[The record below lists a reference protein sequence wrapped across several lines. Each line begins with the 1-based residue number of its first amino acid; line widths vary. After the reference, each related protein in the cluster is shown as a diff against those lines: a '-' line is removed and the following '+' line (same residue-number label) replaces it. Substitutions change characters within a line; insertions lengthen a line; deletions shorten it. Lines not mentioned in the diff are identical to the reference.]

1 LNNDLYVLDS
11 VSNVPSNGPRVLM
24 VPKGHAT
31 NTTQLPLTNLI
42 APTAITL
49 DAAGNIYVA
58 DVGFVSKLSVN
69 SGALVFSNPNTTL
82 PTTVTN
88 TGDLPLFISS
98 VTLGNGNQSSFT
110 QTNNCTGGAIAPGGS
125 CTVNVKYAHAGKG
138 FDTLTLS
145 SNAYSPTGVTIQL
158 SY

>member
-1 LNNDLYVLDS
+1 MYVLDS
-11 VSNVPSNGPRVLM
+11 TSNVNQSGARVLM
-24 VPKGHAT
+24 VPNGHASKT
-31 NTTQLPLTNLI
+31 SQLPITGLI

-69 SGALVFSNPNTTL
+69 SGAIVFPSAGSRL
-82 PTTVTN
+82 STTVTN
-88 TGDLPLFISS
+88 TGDLPLVISS
-98 VTLGNGNQSSFT
+98 VTLGNGSKSSFKEN
-110 QTNNCTGGAIAPGGS
+110 NNCTSAPIAPGGS
-125 CTVNVKYAHAGKG
+125 CTINLHYANAGQG
-138 FDTLTLS
+138 FDTLTIS